1 MWTKKSSFRL
11 CSTFSPP
18 FRNILLFLT
27 LRIFLSGLPS
37 DSGFCHTP
45 SSEHRHRDVGALLW
59 LLCLT
64 FSSSQR
70 PLLCFACMEIIQRT
84 SFQRPVIENCYL
96 HTCLCTHSNTPCLP
110 SCPCCRLHK
119 GRDSDCWALF
129 LMSLVPTTQCLS
141 VVASYN
147 GHVIGTSLG
156 KRKFVI
162 ISLLCTLWCNNS
174 RRRLLRVRQICLLD
188 NGLHLPSSPSLIGG
202 GRLCTINRCETNKTP
217 LSFPDGISNTPLSYW
232 PYLAMLTK

>member
-1 MWTKKSSFRL
+1 MWVPFSDCCASHSQALSVPYFVLLAWRSFKGHH
-11 CSTFSPP
+11 F
-18 FRNILLFLT
+18 ND
-27 LRIFLSGLPS
+27 LS
-37 DSGFCHTP
+37 F
-45 SSEHRHRDVGALLW
+45 
-59 LLCLT
+59 
-64 FSSSQR
+64 
-70 PLLCFACMEIIQRT
+70 
-84 SFQRPVIENCYL
+84 ENCYL

-156 KRKFVI
+156 KRKLVI
-162 ISLLCTLWCNNS
+162 TSLLYTLWCNNS